1 MFEFFDADPAATK
14 LLFRDAYT
22 KNNRFNQ
29 QLGGVYERYID
40 DIETLVV
47 AAQRRGDMVA
57 APSRLVAYTLTV
69 LIGQI
74 AQRLLTTDDGITAAA
89 AADFVVSLVM
99 KGSRPN
105 ETHGPGTEP

>member
-1 MFEFFDADPAATK
+1 MLEYFDADRAAAK
-14 LLFRDAYT
+14 LLFREAYT
-22 KNNRFNQ
+22 RNNRFNER
-29 QLGGVYERYID
+29 LGSVYERYID

-74 AQRLLTTDDGITAAA
+74 VHRQLTTDDSITAAE
-89 AADFVVSLVM
+89 AADFIVALVM
-99 KGSRPN
+99 TGLRRD
-105 ETHGPGTEP
+105 